1 MALPSNIAGLTGT
14 IANVD
19 SNNQL
24 MVNLPTDTELSGYN
38 RPLSELDA
46 GYVTGTPRLLSAEV
60 SEDYRLRSE
69 LDTLWDD
76 HKFNEAAQA
85 TKKHKYFTSTLVSAW
100 GSGFLTTNSTS
111 LTTTGSG
118 TMVQTYRQFPIYSA
132 AQTYCYFKLAFTGTW
147 AVTNTTVDVGLFS
160 SSQASPYTPSD
171 GVYFRAN
178 SAGVLLVANYNG
190 TEQASPPFKVEA
202 GGADFVP
209 ALGESYDCILT
220 VSDVGCIA
228 WMDLKDGN
236 GPVVMARLS
245 TPSVGVPIMAGSV
258 PFTIRHVV
266 VGGAASAVM
275 QARLAKYTVTS
286 GGFATNRLWPA
297 AMAGS
302 GLSGVQTLTGGT
314 ANYVNSTAPV
324 SASLSNTAAG
334 YTTLGGQFQF
344 AAVAGA
350 ETDYALFAYQ
360 VPAATTAVT
369 GRNLIIRGIW
379 VDTINTGAAV
389 ATTSTLLQ
397 WSVGVGSTAASLAT
411 TDAASTKARAV
422 AALGFQTFPIG
433 AAIGTQATRI
443 YVNLDAPLVAEPGT
457 YVHVILKMPIGT
469 ATASQVVRGVV
480 GINSYFE

>member
-1 MALPSNIAGLTGT
+1 MALPSNVAGLTGT
-14 IANVD
+14 IADVD

-24 MVNLPTDTELSGYN
+24 KVNLPKTTTQSGYN
-38 RPLSELDA
+38 RPLSEIDA

-69 LDTLWDD
+69 LDTRWDD
-76 HKFNEAAQA
+76 HKFNETAQA
-85 TKKHKYFTSTLVSAW
+85 TKKHKYVTATLTNAW
-100 GSGFLTTNSTS
+100 ANGYLTTNSGSVTT
-111 LTTTGSG
+111 TTTGSLLH
-118 TMVQTYRQFPIYSA
+118 TYRQFPIFSA

-147 AVTNTTVDVGLFS
+147 AVTNTTIDIGLFS
-160 SSQASPYTPSD
+160 SGQTNPFAPTD

-178 SAGVLLVANYNG
+178 SSGLQLVANYNG
-190 TEQASPPFKVEA
+190 VESTSSAFKVVS
-202 GGADFVP
+202 GGADFSP
-209 ALGESYDCILT
+209 TLGESYDCILT

-258 PFTIRHVV
+258 PFSLRHVIA
-266 VGGAASAVM
+266 GGAASAVI
-275 QARLAKYTVTS
+275 QARVAKYTVTS
-286 GGFATNRLWPA
+286 GGFATNRLWPT
-297 AMAGS
+297 AMTGA

-314 ANYVNSTAPV
+314 ANYANSAAPA

-379 VDTINTGAAV
+379 IDTVNTGAAV
-389 ATTSTLLQ
+389 ATTATLLQ
-397 WSVGVGSTAASLAT
+397 WSIGVGSTAVSLAT
-411 TDAASTKARAV
+411 ADGATARARAIV
-422 AALGFQTFPIG
+422 PLGFQTFPVG
-433 AAIGTQATRI
+433 AAIGAQATRI
-443 YVNLDAPLVAEPGT
+443 DVNLDAPLVVEPGT
-457 YVHVILKMPIGT
+457 YVHVILKMPIST
-469 ATASQVVRGVV
+469 ATASEIIRGCV